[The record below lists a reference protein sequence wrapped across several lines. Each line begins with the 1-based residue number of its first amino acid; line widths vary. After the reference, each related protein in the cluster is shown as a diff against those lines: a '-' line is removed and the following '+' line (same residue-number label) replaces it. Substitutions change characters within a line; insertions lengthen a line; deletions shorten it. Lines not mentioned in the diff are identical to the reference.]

1 MSSASAKFLSCK
13 IVLLSP
19 TCFVWPAHTSSG
31 SFTIQLGV
39 PTYIYLKTNWSL
51 HWTQNTYGF
60 AYRNRKP
67 RGCTPRKQ
75 AERYFTRCDI
85 CNVLGPTVACVAWR
99 FCRARRR
106 SGEAARKIKTS
117 CSPPQSPR
125 GFSAP
130 PTLVYYFATKTAMLR
145 RLGPQF

>member
-51 HWTQNTYGF
+51 HWTQSTYGF

-75 AERYFTRCDI
+75 AKRYFTRCDI
-85 CNVLGPTVACVAWR
+85 CNVLGPTVACVAAW
-99 FCRARRR
+99 RR
-106 SGEAARKIKTS
+106 SGLRSSEAAKFAREARENEPRSREKNKNQLLPAPIS
-117 CSPPQSPR
+117 SRFLCPRPP
-125 GFSAP
+125 
-130 PTLVYYFATKTAMLR
+130 
-145 RLGPQF
+145 